1 MAKLLLITR
10 ASNLSL
16 PELKRVRLMTM
27 LLHEGTGVLVGVLV
41 AVLVEVADAVGV
53 LVSTGVAVG
62 VFVMVGVLLGVLA
75 SIPASLLI
83 LVSSRRRDEPAEEE
97 RWSEPR
103 QERMT
108 PLYQPPVIVLAGQGA
123 LPPAQQLPAPGHA
136 PAPPIH
142 GWTQPA
148 TARQFKIVGEEE
160 RWLG

>member
-1 MAKLLLITR
+1 M
-10 ASNLSL
+10 
-16 PELKRVRLMTM
+16 KRVV
-27 LLHEGTGVLVGVLV
+27 LLVIIVVGSV
-41 AVLVEVADAVGV
+41 AVWRLGSRLSADAVG
-53 LVSTGVAVG
+53 LA
-62 VFVMVGVLLGVLA
+62 VGVLLGVLA

-83 LVSSRRRDEPAEEE
+83 LASSRRREEPDADE

-108 PLYQPPVIVLAGQGA
+108 PLYPPPVIVLAGQGA

-142 GWTQPA
+142 GWTQPT